1 MSAFTQIQLERL
13 PSPEVIQTLD
23 YEAIVTN
30 MIADLQARDPEY
42 TALVESDPAIKL
54 LEVTANR
61 ELAVR
66 ARINEAA
73 KACMLA
79 YAKGSD
85 LVHLAALFG
94 VQQML
99 ISAGDPTTYPPT
111 PPVYESDDRLR
122 TRTQLSFEG
131 YTTAG
136 SIGSYVFFTLSASGQ
151 VKDVDVYK
159 SKPGQVMVTVLSR
172 EGDGTPSQELLDIVF
187 AALNAEEI
195 RPLTDEVLVQAPT
208 QIYHYNLTA
217 KLYFYSG
224 PDPEVVRQVALAKV
238 TEYVTENHLLGHDI
252 TESGLH
258 AALHQP
264 GVQHVEIITPVGGTI
279 LVGSTEAAKCD
290 TVTVTIEGVDE

>member
-13 PSPEVIQTLD
+13 PSPKVIQTLD
-23 YEAIVTN
+23 FEAIVTS
-30 MIADLQARDPEY
+30 MLADLQARDPEY
-42 TALVESDPAIKL
+42 TALVESDPGVKL
-54 LEVTANR
+54 LQVGAYR
-61 ELAVR
+61 ELCCR

-85 LVHLAALFG
+85 LDHLSALFG
-94 VQQML
+94 IERQL
-99 ISAGDPTTYPPT
+99 ISAGDPTTFPPT

-136 SIGSYVFFTLSASGQ
+136 STGSYLFFTLSASGQ
-151 VKDVDVYK
+151 VKDVDVYMPH
-159 SKPGQVMVTVLSR
+159 PGQVMVTVLSR
-172 EGDGTPSQELLDIVF
+172 EGDGTPSQELLNMVY

-208 QIYHYNLTA
+208 QIYHYDLNA

-264 GVQHVEIITPVGGTI
+264 GVQRVEIITPMGGTI
-279 LVGSTEAAKCD
+279 LVGSTEAAVCD
-290 TVTVTIEGVDE
+290 TVTVTIRGVDE